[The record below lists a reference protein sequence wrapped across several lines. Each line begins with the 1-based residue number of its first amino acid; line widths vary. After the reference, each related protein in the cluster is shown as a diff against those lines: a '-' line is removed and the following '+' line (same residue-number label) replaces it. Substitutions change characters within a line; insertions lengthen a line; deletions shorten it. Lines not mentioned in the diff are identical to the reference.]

1 MVTAIFKTGKV
12 TQYTDA
18 DEVKTEQSEYIILQ
32 NGSPVGQVP
41 RENVEQFM
49 FSANQPKTA

>member
-18 DEVKTEQSEYIILQ
+18 DEVKTEQSEYIVLQ
-32 NGSPVGQVP
+32 NGTPVGQVP